1 MLDLP
6 TQFALQP
13 IVLPRSEMIAFAES
27 FDPQPFHIDEA
38 TAAGTLLEGLA
49 ASAWYVCAK
58 VSDAL
63 RADFAGRGLKVE
75 VAGADQ
81 IILFAPIRPEDVLA
95 PVVRQDSPRS
105 CKCGGRGVDLA
116 VDVTR
121 MGGDCVARLALTFLA
136 SDDMQNGSEDAP
148 GCAFRVGRK
157 TRTHFR
163 RQIDDIPFFEGIEIG
178 DEINLGTYT
187 FGRVEIDQFQDLT
200 SGRSRH
206 RFVEPYVPPWHL
218 PAAWMQC
225 MVRHYARTTSTSLE
239 RFPRLGPAAGFKQL
253 RWHRDVAV
261 GETIAFRGWAERKLI
276 IPSQA
281 DWGLLVVG
289 AEGVDACGST
299 VISFYPQMLL
309 ERAPRLAPKIG
320 KISNGQSGRLT
331 DDKTDR
337 FNLTDSGTVN

>member
-13 IVLPRSEMIAFAES
+13 IVLPRSEMIAFAER
-27 FDPQPFHIDEA
+27 FDPQPFHIDET

-75 VAGADQ
+75 VAGAYQ
-81 IILFAPIRPEDVLA
+81 IILFAPIRPEDVLT
-95 PVVRQDSPRS
+95 PVVRRHPSRS
-105 CKCGGRGVDLA
+105 CECGGCGVDLA

-121 MGGDCVARLALTFLA
+121 MGGDCVARMALTFLA
-136 SDDMQNGSEDAP
+136 NDDMQNGSEEAP
-148 GCAFRVGRK
+148 ACAFREGRK
-157 TRTHFR
+157 TRTNFR

-187 FGRVEIDQFQDLT
+187 FGRAEIGEFQDLT
-200 SGRSRH
+200 LGRSR
-206 RFVEPYVPPWHL
+206 RRVVGPYVPPWHL

-225 MVRHYARTTSTSLE
+225 MVRHYARTTARYSASLE
-239 RFPRLGPAAGFKQL
+239 CFPRLGPAAGFKQL
-253 RWHRDVAV
+253 RWNRDVAV
-261 GETIAFRGWAERKLI
+261 GETLAFRGWAERKLI

-289 AEGVDACGST
+289 AEGVDACGNT

-309 ERAPRLAPKIG
+309 ERTPRLAPKICKSATG
-320 KISNGQSGRLT
+320 SP
-331 DDKTDR
+331 
-337 FNLTDSGTVN
+337 VA